1 MYQCYSLNLNNLEST
16 DFNKNIVSLRSKHL
30 KTYTLYLTL
39 NICDKSINNYQY
51 DDGDV
56 ILLTVE
62 IPLDS

>member
-1 MYQCYSLNLNNLEST
+1 MFE
-16 DFNKNIVSLRSKHL
+16 
-30 KTYTLYLTL
+30 TYTFYLTL

-51 DDGDV
+51 DDGDI

>member
-1 MYQCYSLNLNNLEST
+1 MYLCYILNANNLEST

-51 DDGDV
+51 DDGD